1 MTFDQRSDT
10 VDVLLRLLLHW
21 NKTVEALSRE
31 RGKNLEDMFIPFSIP
46 WFSSLFM
53 LKRLII
59 HLIYIYIYIIS
70 INDIY
75 IFVFFL
81 RSHE

>member
-31 RGKNLEDMFIPFSIP
+31 RGKNLEDMLFIPFSIP

-59 HLIYIYIYIIS
+59 HLIYFS
-70 INDIY
+70 I
-75 IFVFFL
+75 
-81 RSHE
+81 